1 MAVAAWRGRKGPETE
16 LGARRTLILEAGP
29 ARDIPLEAMI
39 EREPIT
45 VIMSRRGWIRAMKG
59 HADLAHPEAL
69 KFKEGDGPAF
79 AFHAQ
84 TTDKLLLAAANGNR
98 KSTRLNSSH

>member
-1 MAVAAWRGRKGPETE
+1 
-16 LGARRTLILEAGP
+16 
-29 ARDIPLEAMI
+29 MI

-45 VIMSRRGWIRAMKG
+45 VILSAKGWVRAMKG
-59 HADLAHPEAL
+59 HGDLGSADAL

-84 TTDKLLLAAANGNR
+84 TTDKLLLATDNGRFRTEEHTSELQSLMSISYAVFCLKQQNTSNNTDPVQNNLTQVVR
-98 KSTRLNSSH
+98 TS